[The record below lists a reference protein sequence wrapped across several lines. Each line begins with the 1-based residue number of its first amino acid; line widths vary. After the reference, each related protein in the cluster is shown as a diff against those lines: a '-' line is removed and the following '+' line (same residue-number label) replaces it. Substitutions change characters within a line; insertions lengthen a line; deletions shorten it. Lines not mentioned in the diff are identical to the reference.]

1 LDRSRDEVKIN
12 SSFRWKL
19 IAKTMS
25 GSGAPL
31 DNQYFGLA
39 FMGNKVDSFF
49 LLNMFQLVDV
59 VANGHVFIDKF
70 PK

>member
-1 LDRSRDEVKIN
+1 
-12 SSFRWKL
+12 
-19 IAKTMS
+19 MS